1 MSVKTITGSALLL
14 AIALLSQGFLRMI
27 IPMHGLVQFLVG
39 SIVGACTALAT
50 WRYGLWSGFVVAC
63 VTPLMAFLQGML
75 TIPLF
80 VPVVAIGSM
89 AYAVTVK
96 VLGTNR
102 VWVTAVTGAIVKSV
116 VLYGLFLALFQLM
129 PGIPEVM
136 QKGILF
142 SMGWPQLITGSCGI
156 FLAAFI
162 AKRGGIKLQKQD

>member
-1 MSVKTITGSALLL
+1 MLL

-27 IPMHGLVQFLVG
+27 IPVHGLVQFLVG

-80 VPVVAIGSM
+80 VPVVAVGSM

-96 VLGTNR
+96 MLGQKR
-102 VWVTAVTGAIVKSV
+102 IWVTAIMAAIIKSV
-116 VLYGLFLALFQLM
+116 VLYALFFELFQLL
-129 PGIPEVM
+129 P
-136 QKGILF
+136 ILF
-142 SMGWPQLITGSCGI
+142 SMGWPQLITGTCGI
-156 FLAAFI
+156 FLADFI

>member
-27 IPMHGLVQFLVG
+27 IPVHGLVQFLVG
-39 SIVGACTALAT
+39 SIVGACTAIAT
-50 WRYGLWSGFVVAC
+50 WRYGLWSGFLVAC
-63 VTPLMAFLQGML
+63 VTPLMAFVQGML
-75 TIPLF
+75 TIPVF
-80 VPVVAIGSM
+80 VSVVAVGSM

-96 VLGTNR
+96 MLGQKR
-102 VWVTAVTGAIVKSV
+102 IWVTAISGAIVKSI
-116 VLYGLFLALFQLM
+116 VLYGLFLELFQLM
-129 PGIPEVM
+129 PGIPEAM

-142 SMGWPQLITGSCGI
+142 SMGWPQLITGTCGI